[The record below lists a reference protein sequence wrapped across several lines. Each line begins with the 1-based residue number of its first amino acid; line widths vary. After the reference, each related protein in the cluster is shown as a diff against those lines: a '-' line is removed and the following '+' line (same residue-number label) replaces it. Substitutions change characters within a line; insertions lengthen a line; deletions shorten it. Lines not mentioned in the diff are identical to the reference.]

1 MVITDIDLYMKFQ
14 RQPRILGTICYYAP
28 TNKLLIPDGIKRG
41 ARVFIVDY
49 TQSKDDVY
57 VTVADMKHW
66 SSRRLGSSTGSEK
79 IDQTAFREY
88 VANNIPSGEKIMVI
102 WKDLAQ

>member
-1 MVITDIDLYMKFQ
+1 MIITDIDLYMKFQ
-14 RQPRILGTICYYAP
+14 RQPRALGTICYYAP

-41 ARVFIVDY
+41 DRVFVVDY

-57 VTVADMKHW
+57 VTVADMRFWGHYW
-66 SSRRLGSSTGSEK
+66 SRDNMPSKDEFK
-79 IDQTAFREY
+79 AY
-88 VANNIPSGEKIMVI
+88 VESNIPVGSRIMVV

>member
-14 RQPRILGTICYYAP
+14 RQPRVLGTMCFYAP

-41 ARVFIVDY
+41 ERVFIVDY

-57 VTVADMKHW
+57 VTVANAKYW
-66 SSRRLGSSTGSEK
+66 SHRFLGNYNSPLDKESFKAYVEK
-79 IDQTAFREY
+79 
-88 VANNIPSGEKIMVI
+88 NIPPGERIMVI

>member
-14 RQPRILGTICYYAP
+14 RQPRVLGTICYYAP
-28 TNKLLIPDGIKRG
+28 TNKLLIPDGIRRG
-41 ARVFIVDY
+41 DKVFIVDY

-57 VTVADMKHW
+57 VTVADIKHW
-66 SSRRLGSSTGSEK
+66 SYRFLGNFNSP
-79 IDQTAFREY
+79 IDKTAFKAFVEK
-88 VANNIPSGEKIMVI
+88 NIPPGERIMVV

>member
-14 RQPRILGTICYYAP
+14 RQPRVLGTICYYAP
-28 TNKLLIPDGIKRG
+28 TNKLLIPDGITRG
-41 ARVFIVDY
+41 DKVFIVDF

-57 VTVADMKHW
+57 VTVADMKFW
-66 SSRRLGSSTGSEK
+66 NYRFLGNYNDKQDIASFRAFVEK
-79 IDQTAFREY
+79 
-88 VANNIPSGEKIMVI
+88 NIPPGSRIMVV

>member
-14 RQPRILGTICYYAP
+14 RQPRVLGTVCFYAP
-28 TNKLLIPDGIKRG
+28 TNKLLIPDGIQRG
-41 ARVFIVDY
+41 EKVFIIAY

-57 VTVADMKHW
+57 VTVANIKYW
-66 SSRRLGSSTGSEK
+66 SHRFLGSFNSPIDKEAFKAYVEK
-79 IDQTAFREY
+79 
-88 VANNIPSGEKIMVI
+88 NIPPGERIMVI

>member
-1 MVITDIDLYMKFQ
+1 MVINDIDLYMKFQ
-14 RQPRILGTICYYAP
+14 RQPRALGTICFYAP

-41 ARVFIVDY
+41 DKVFVVDY

-57 VTVADMKHW
+57 VTVADISFW
-66 SSRRLGSSTGSEK
+66 SHRWLGGFSSTIDKVSFKGYVEK
-79 IDQTAFREY
+79 
-88 VANNIPSGEKIMVI
+88 NIPVASRIMVV

>member
-14 RQPRILGTICYYAP
+14 RQPRVLGTICYYAP
-28 TNKLLIPDGIKRG
+28 TNKLLIPDGINRG
-41 ARVFIVDY
+41 AKVFIVDY

-57 VTVADMKHW
+57 VTVADIKHW
-66 SSRRLGSSTGSEK
+66 SYRFLGGHNSK
-79 IDQTAFREY
+79 ITDAEFRDF
-88 VANNIPSGEKIMVI
+88 AAKHIPPGEKIMVI

>member
-1 MVITDIDLYMKFQ
+1 MRHLMLITDIDLYMKFQ
-14 RQPRILGTICYYAP
+14 RQPRRLGTVCFYAP

-41 ARVFIVDY
+41 DSVFIVDY

-57 VTVADMKHW
+57 VTVANVKWWNTRWIATSANQDEIK
-66 SSRRLGSSTGSEK
+66 
-79 IDQTAFREY
+79 EY
-88 VANNIPSGEKIMVI
+88 IKNRIPPGNKVMVI

>member
-14 RQPRILGTICYYAP
+14 RQPRVLGTICYYAP
-28 TNKLLIPDGIKRG
+28 TNKLLIPDGISRG
-41 ARVFIVDY
+41 DRVFIVDY

-57 VTVADMKHW
+57 VTVADMKFW
-66 SSRRLGSSTGSEK
+66 SHRFLGGYNDK
-79 IDQTAFREY
+79 QDNACFRAF
-88 VANNIPSGEKIMVI
+88 VDKNIPPGSRIMVV

>member
-14 RQPRILGTICYYAP
+14 RQPRAIGTVCYYAP

-41 ARVFIVDY
+41 DKVFIIDY
-49 TQSKDDVY
+49 TQIKDDVY
-57 VTVADMKHW
+57 VTVADMKFW
-66 SSRRLGSSTGSEK
+66 SYRFLGNFNAPTDEASFRSFVEK
-79 IDQTAFREY
+79 
-88 VANNIPSGEKIMVI
+88 NIPSGSRIMVV

>member
-14 RQPRILGTICYYAP
+14 RQPRVLGTICYYAP
-28 TNKLLIPDGIKRG
+28 TNKLLIPDGISRG
-41 ARVFIVDY
+41 DRVFIVDY

-57 VTVADMKHW
+57 VTVADMKFW
-66 SSRRLGSSTGSEK
+66 SHRFLGGYNDK
-79 IDQTAFREY
+79 QDNAAFRAF
-88 VANNIPSGEKIMVI
+88 VDKNIPPGSRIMVV